1 MAEPAAPSGP
11 PSSAVAADPA
21 PAPPAARAPDAGPQ
35 PAEPS
40 ATAPPPGAPPHGP
53 AAAGAAADRR
63 VHVYEAAAHQRE
75 RVMSSFDAQRAA
87 ILKAVADQRMAA
99 LAPIMSVQAKMATSN
114 AASAGAAPEARP
126 AMGPAG
132 AAALGAGRLPGF
144 TPQQLVAADIVAAFK
159 TMIADEVRAQ
169 LAARLQS
176 ATPGAAQPRSARER
190 DAGADVTG
198 AAPPPIGAALKA
210 TLKVMVAAEVAA
222 QLDALVRAA
231 GNS

>member
-11 PSSAVAADPA
+11 LSSAVAAGQASA
-21 PAPPAARAPDAGPQ
+21 PSAAPTPDAAPK

-40 ATAPPPGAPPHGP
+40 AAAPPPGA

-114 AASAGAAPEARP
+114 AAAGTGAGPEARP
-126 AMGPAG
+126 AVGLAG
-132 AAALGAGRLPGF
+132 ASALGSGGRLPGF
-144 TPQQLVAADIVAAFK
+144 TPQQLVAADIVVAFK
-159 TMIADEVRAQ
+159 TMISDEVRTQ
-169 LAARLQS
+169 LNARLQS
-176 ATPGAAQPRSARER
+176 ATLGAAQPQSARER
-190 DAGADVTG
+190 DPGADAASG
-198 AAPPPIGAALKA
+198 AVSPAIGAALKA

-222 QLDALVRAA
+222 QLDAFVRAA
-231 GNS
+231 GDS